1 VRNPEN
7 RAAESVPF
15 AANIFFIQI
24 GTKIGG
30 GGSAGAH
37 LYRETRQCHG
47 DTGHIRVDFEGK
59 DGG

>member
-1 VRNPEN
+1 M
-7 RAAESVPF
+7 
-15 AANIFFIQI
+15 FFIQI
-24 GTKIGG
+24 RTKIGG
-30 GGSAGAH
+30 GSSTGAH